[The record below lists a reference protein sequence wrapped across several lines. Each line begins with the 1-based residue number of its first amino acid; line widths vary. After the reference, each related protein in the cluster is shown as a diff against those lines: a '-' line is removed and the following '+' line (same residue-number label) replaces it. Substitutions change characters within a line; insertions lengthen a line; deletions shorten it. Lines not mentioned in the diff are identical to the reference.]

1 MAFIGTGRPDRPISA
16 IARRHGVG
24 ELIFESAERIPFLE
38 VQQLLRGAKASFVI
52 GSPEAHYS
60 ASKVFQCLL
69 SGKPVVAALH
79 QESEAVSILRNCAAD
94 VHLATFD
101 PGDPAAL
108 EVQLKQALELLFEA
122 ATPWSPNLEALSPYH
137 ASEGAKVL
145 AEAMETV
152 LTS

>member
-1 MAFIGTGRPDRPISA
+1 MDPNCLLLRTKHS
-16 IARRHGVG
+16 
-24 ELIFESAERIPFLE
+24 LLFLQ
-38 VQQLLRGAKASFVI
+38 VQQLLRGAKASLVI

-79 QESEAVSILRNCAAD
+79 QESEAVSILQNCNAD
-94 VHLATFD
+94 AHLATFD

-145 AEAMETV
+145 AEAMETA